1 MEKEG
6 CETCHAQV
14 EELQAHI
21 AEVEKERDHFCAM
34 VVELETKLL
43 SMGPGSSEPRQAAEM
58 EDEGRMRERIAEL
71 ERQNQT
77 LDAEWRAVDAECA
90 ACRQQ
95 AEQQRLRASEA
106 EEAWKREREEL
117 RERQEE
123 TAWELVLVCED
134 KATAL
139 AQKSAEL
146 VHLQE
151 ELAAAMTQGQALSR
165 DIDELR
171 RELEQVASEKAAVL
185 ELKKESDAAL
195 SREKVGGVRVRRAHS
210 TS

>member
-1 MEKEG
+1 MAQPGERA
-6 CETCHAQV
+6 CHAQV
-14 EELQAHI
+14 EELHAHI

-34 VVELETKLL
+34 VIELETKLL
-43 SMGPGSSEPRQAAEM
+43 STGPGSSEPRRSADM
-58 EDEGRMRERIAEL
+58 DVGSLRERIAEL

-77 LDAEWRAVDAECA
+77 LDAERRGLDAQCA
-90 ACRQQ
+90 ACLQQ
-95 AEQQRLRASEA
+95 AEQQRLRAAEA
-106 EEAWKREREEL
+106 EEAWNREREEL

-123 TAWELVLVCED
+123 TAREKALVCED
-134 KATAL
+134 KAVAL
-139 AQKSAEL
+139 AQQGAEL

-195 SREKVGGVRVRRAHS
+195 SREKVGGGRVRRAHS